1 VHVNDEQLAIV
12 PGKPKRTKA
21 PVPIASH
28 LPVAQIR
35 IDSSLPHLDRL
46 FDYAVPAKLDSEA
59 TPGVRVRIR
68 FAGKLTDGYLIA
80 RVAESDHPGELA
92 ALANVISPEQVLRPE
107 IYELCESV
115 AARQAGIVSDVLR
128 SAIPNRHAGAEAS
141 APEASDT
148 VPDPGPGV
156 WSEYIGGSAFVA
168 RTLSGDSPRALVTT
182 GLDDPAEM
190 LARYAMT
197 IAHKDKSAI
206 LVVPD
211 RAAID
216 RVIAALVSRGCPKSA
231 VTIVAADDGPQRRYH
246 SWLRT
251 LRGEARIV
259 IGTRSV
265 VFAPA
270 NHLAAVCVWDDWNE
284 TLSDPHAPY
293 WNARDVAVLRS
304 AQQNTALLLIGSS
317 TSTDA
322 SALMPWCVHL
332 ARPREDQR
340 ALWPRVRSAL
350 EDSPNAVATQS
361 RGARVPDIA
370 MQTIRKA
377 LATGPV
383 LVLVSRA
390 GYVPR
395 LVCSTCRDLA
405 TCSQC
410 SGPLVSSERF
420 SAPTCQLCGHVESG
434 WKCIRCQGTALRA
447 AAVGSERTGEELGR
461 AFPGTPVRV
470 SSSDHILRNVDG
482 RPAIVVAT
490 AGAAPVAEGGYAAAI
505 LLDGNAMLSR
515 LELRATEDT
524 FAKWMECT
532 SLVRSDG
539 DVVVVADSE
548 HPAVQALIRNDP
560 AGLSA
565 RELLTRAEVQLPP
578 AIRLASLTGSSA
590 DIDELLEIADIPE
603 GTLTRGPV
611 PLDDGNVRMLLS
623 IDRHE
628 GLQLAGALKAA
639 TATRSARRKGAP
651 VNVRM
656 DPLSL

>member
-1 VHVNDEQLAIV
+1 MNDEQLAIV

-21 PVPIASH
+21 PVPIAER
-28 LPVAQIR
+28 LPVAQVR
-35 IDSSLPHLDRL
+35 IDSPLPHLDRL
-46 FDYAVPAKLDSEA
+46 FDYAVPAKLDA
-59 TPGVRVRIR
+59 DAVPGVRVRIR
-68 FAGKLTDGYLIA
+68 FAGKLTDGFLIA
-80 RVAESDHPGELA
+80 RVSESDHPGELA
-92 ALANVISPEQVLRPE
+92 PLANVISSEPVLRPE

-115 AARQAGIVSDVLR
+115 AVRQAGIVSDVLR

-141 APEASDT
+141 APEPAAS
-148 VPDPGPGV
+148 VPDPGIGV
-156 WSEYIGGSAFVA
+156 WADYVGGSAFIS

-182 GLDDPAEM
+182 GLDNPAEM
-190 LARYAMT
+190 LAHYAMS
-197 IAHKDKSAI
+197 IAHSDKSVVV
-206 LVVPD
+206 VVPD

-216 RVIAALVSRGCPKSA
+216 RVIASLASLGCPQSA
-231 VTIVAADDGPQRRYH
+231 VTIVAADDGPQRRYL
-246 SWLRT
+246 SWLRA

-259 IGTRSV
+259 VGTRSA
-265 VFAPA
+265 VFAPL
-270 NHLAAVCVWDDWNE
+270 NNLAAVCVWDDWNE
-284 TLSDPHAPY
+284 TLSDLHAPY

-322 SALMPWCVHL
+322 AALMPWCVHV

-340 ALWPRVRSAL
+340 TLWPRVRSAL
-350 EDSPNAVATQS
+350 EDSPAATATQS

-370 MQTIRKA
+370 MQTIRKG
-377 LATGPV
+377 LASGPV
-383 LVLVSRA
+383 LILVSRA

-405 TCSQC
+405 TCTQC
-410 SGPLVSSERF
+410 AGPLVSSERF
-420 SAPTCQLCGHVESG
+420 SAPTCQLCGHVESA
-434 WKCIRCQGTALRA
+434 WKCQRCQGSALRA

-470 SSSDHILRNVDG
+470 SSSDHILRNVDN
-482 RPAIVVAT
+482 RSAIVVAT
-490 AGAAPVAEGGYAAAI
+490 AGAAPVAEGGYAAAV

-515 LELRATEDT
+515 LELRATEDA
-524 FAKWMECT
+524 FAKWMECA

-560 AGLSA
+560 AGFAA
-565 RELLTRAEVQLPP
+565 RELLTRTQVQLPP
-578 AIRLASLTGSSA
+578 AIRMASLTGTTV
-590 DIDELLEIADIPE
+590 DVDELLEIAQIPAN
-603 GTLTRGPV
+603 TVQRGPV
-611 PLDDGNVRMLLS
+611 PLEDGTVRMLLS
-623 IDRHE
+623 IERQD
-628 GLQLAGALKAA
+628 GIKLATALKAA